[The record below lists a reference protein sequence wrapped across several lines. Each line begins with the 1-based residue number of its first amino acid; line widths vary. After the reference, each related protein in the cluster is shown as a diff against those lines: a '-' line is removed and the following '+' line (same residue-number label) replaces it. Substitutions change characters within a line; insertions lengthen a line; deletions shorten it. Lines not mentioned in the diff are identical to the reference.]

1 MYLRIIHLRI
11 IHLRINSNAINVFEN
26 TPREECE
33 ECEKKE
39 KQDVYLHPYLK
50 SRTRMGIITFPLIL
64 NK

>member
-1 MYLRIIHLRI
+1 MYLRI
-11 IHLRINSNAINVFEN
+11 NSKPNN
-26 TPREECE
+26 T

>member
-1 MYLRIIHLRI
+1 MRIIHLRI

-33 ECEKKE
+33 KKE

-50 SRTRMGIITFPLIL
+50 SRTRMGIIRFPLIL

>member
-1 MYLRIIHLRI
+1 LRI

-26 TPREECE
+26 TPRE